1 MHHILYVYRKFLPY
15 LASLI
20 RPEEHIEGTAC
31 NRHVRGVVLAEPDT
45 WQFPWYSFVGL
56 KNERLYTMRSSYY
69 NRWELNTCE
78 SKTRDLLLLLSDL
91 QEVAAP
97 VAVGVLRGQGERR
110 ARKVQLALGFLCFLR
125 DSIPL
130 VMRGDRQ
137 VWCHL
142 VEIWGWSVEYG
153 RNKYGIY
160 LIPWTWRH
168 TWRSCRRSRHPG
180 WRSRQTRQLREWSSS
195 WTCPEDKCNL
205 RVINYMKFS
214 SCIYMKSFKQTH
226 LAHTGERPEQGPA
239 RSK

>member
-1 MHHILYVYRKFLPY
+1 MHHILYVYQKFLPY

-97 VAVGVLRGQGERR
+97 VAVGVLRSQGERR

-130 VMRGDRQ
+130 VMRGEDKYDVIWLKYEDW
-137 VWCHL
+137 VWSM
-142 VEIWGWSVEYG
+142 G
-153 RNKYGIY
+153 GIY
-160 LIPWTWRH
+160 MGYITL
-168 TWRSCRRSRHPG
+168 
-180 WRSRQTRQLREWSSS
+180 
-195 WTCPEDKCNL
+195 NL
-205 RVINYMKFS
+205 T
-214 SCIYMKSFKQTH
+214 TH
-226 LAHTGERPEQGPA
+226 LTFLP
-239 RSK
+239 